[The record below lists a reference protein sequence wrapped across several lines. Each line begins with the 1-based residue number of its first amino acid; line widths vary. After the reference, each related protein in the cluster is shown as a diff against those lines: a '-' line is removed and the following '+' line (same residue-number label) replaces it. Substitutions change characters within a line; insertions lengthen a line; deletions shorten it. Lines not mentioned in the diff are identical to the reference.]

1 MRWFLLGG
9 PLLLLTGCMNIVA
22 SLQPENASV
31 PEIRM
36 ASDCV
41 PIIFGFAYGRASV
54 DRALMD
60 KAELIHDFTAPT
72 QTLTKIRRIQ
82 LHDHQFLMFG
92 ARCVEVVGE

>member
-1 MRWFLLGG
+1 MRWLLLAGI
-9 PLLLLTGCMNIVA
+9 PLLAGCMNVTA

-31 PEIRM
+31 SEIRM

-54 DRALMD
+54 DRALME
-60 KAELIHDFTAPT
+60 KAELIHDFTAHT

-82 LHDHQFLMFG
+82 LHEHQFLGLG
-92 ARCVEVVGE
+92 AHCVEVVGE